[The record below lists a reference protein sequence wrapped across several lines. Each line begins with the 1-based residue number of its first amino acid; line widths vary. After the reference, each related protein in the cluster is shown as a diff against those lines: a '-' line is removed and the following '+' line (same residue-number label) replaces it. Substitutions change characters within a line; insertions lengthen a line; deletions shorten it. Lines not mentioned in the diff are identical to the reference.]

1 VFALALIW
9 ADTLVCPYDFTPI
22 LPWNDWGR
30 RAHAMRPYISEDTL
44 ICHRGSTPLNSPL
57 VNDLLF
63 LLLSGLEYNIGFGLA
78 FQPLVERG
86 EFVRLNGDR

>member
-1 VFALALIW
+1 MFALALIW
-9 ADTLVCPYDFTPI
+9 ADTLVCPYDFTLI

-30 RAHAMRPYISEDTL
+30 RAHAMRPYISQDALMRLRQTA
-44 ICHRGSTPLNSPL
+44 PLNSPL

-63 LLLSGLEYNIGFGLA
+63 LLLSCFEYDIGFGLTL
-78 FQPLVERG
+78 QPLVERG